1 YEIQKQLKQNP
12 IYQWVEAIDTH
23 QGHPVMLQI
32 FQPKLPPEAQSAILA
47 YFDDLQT
54 IRRQPIWSP
63 IQSFSNTDSSLIFA
77 YPFLHTTSLLQ
88 VLRQATKEEALKWW
102 QQASE
107 ALHILHNAN
116 LVHGYVTLDSF
127 VIAEQDLY
135 LTDFGYAPLLQ
146 LGYPNA
152 INPHEN
158 FLAPEVVEKKQLTPA
173 SDIYAFAKAVKK
185 FYPQLTDTSW
195 YSQATHPNP
204 DNRFQRI
211 RPCFAELEKAFPS
224 VNSII
229 VPKYLLETRVEPP
242 ESGKIVKNNTS
253 FLADKVATVLAKPA
267 SGWQFDHWSG
277 DINGVN
283 NPLKLKIDGD
293 KTLVANFKKVPLT
306 PEIIVDSSGSGYS
319 HYKTIS
325 EAIKNAQP
333 NTRIRVR
340 PGVYKESIVID
351 KPVKIIGKGS
361 VKDIVIESIES
372 SCILMQ
378 TDQATV
384 KGLTLRCQV
393 ESEEPKYS
401 AVDIPQGQLILE
413 NCDITSD
420 SFVCINIYGSQS
432 NPVIRNCRIHDG
444 NSGIFISDKA
454 QGIVE
459 DCDIFSNS
467 VGIGIVQESN
477 PIVRRCRIHDGES
490 MGVIISG
497 NGRGLIENCSIFA
510 NNLGIGIANNL
521 EIGIKNGNNILI
533 SHCQIYENDELG
545 VCLEESSQVTLEK
558 SNIFANNN
566 SGISIKNESNILI
579 SHCHIYDNDNFG
591 VGLHENSQATIENSN
606 IFANNNCGIAS
617 RSKNNILV
625 QYSQIYEN
633 QCGII
638 VEEINKITVEE
649 CNIFSNEF
657 GGILATGNN
666 LLIRNS
672 QIHGHNNYYAIGLG
686 GYWNMTGKIDQGIIE
701 NTDIFSNA
709 IGVAIQAGSNIIIR
723 NCQIHDNSYTDENSE
738 SESYGIAISENSQ
751 VIIENSDIF
760 SNETGVIISTG
771 SNTVI
776 SRCQIYDHLYE
787 PHFENEGEINLDD
800 ELETIMMEADKI
812 AKRIGVVTVENSQIT
827 LEDCELFANWKGL
840 YTSEDSNAIVSNC
853 HIDDLET

>member
-1 YEIQKQLKQNP
+1 MKIGKYEIQKQLKQNP

-351 KPVKIIGKGS
+351 KPVEIIGKGS

-444 NSGIFISDKA
+444 NSGIFISENA
-454 QGIVE
+454 QGILEDCDIFANTSAGIAIIEESNPIIRRCRIHNVEWIGIIFSNNGKGIVE
-459 DCDIFSNS
+459 DCDIFSN
-467 VGIGIVQESN
+467 GLG
-477 PIVRRCRIHDGES
+477 
-490 MGVIISG
+490 GV
-497 NGRGLIENCSIFA
+497 
-510 NNLGIGIANNL
+510 
-521 EIGIKNGNNILI
+521 EIDTNYNILI
-533 SHCQIYENDELG
+533 RNCLIHDHQFRGIAVKENVKVTIDNCHIFSNSYGVEAGSGSSILVRYCQIHDHSL
-545 VCLEESSQVTLEK
+545 
-558 SNIFANNN
+558 
-566 SGISIKNESNILI
+566 SGIHAGNV
-579 SHCHIYDNDNFG
+579 D
-591 VGLHENSQATIENSN
+591 
-606 IFANNNCGIAS
+606 
-617 RSKNNILV
+617 R
-625 QYSQIYEN
+625 
-633 QCGII
+633 II
-638 VEEINKITVEE
+638 VED
-649 CNIFSNEF
+649 CDIFSNHN
-657 GGILATGNN
+657 GGIIATGKN
-666 LLIRNS
+666 LFIRNCKF
-672 QIHGHNNYYAIGLG
+672 HNHDDCYAIGLG
-686 GYWNMTGKIDQGIIE
+686 GWISLNENIDRGTIE
-701 NTDIFSNA
+701 NCDIFSNA
-709 IGVAIQAGSNIIIR
+709 MGIAISTGTNILICK
-723 NCQIHDNSYTDENSE
+723 CQIHDNYIKDNNNEICITFGISIDESRDIVLE
-738 SESYGIAISENSQ
+738 DC
-751 VIIENSDIF
+751 DIF
-760 SNETGVIISTG
+760 SNALGIGVILES
-771 SNTVI
+771 SMLVR
-776 SRCQIYDHLYE
+776 RCQIYGHYSE
-787 PHFENEGEINLDD
+787 VKFSGNQVIPMCEED
-800 ELETIMMEADKI
+800 EKMQMAFLNAQG
-812 AKRIGVVTVENSQIT
+812 IGIVGSYNSQIT
-827 LEDCELFANWKGL
+827 MEDCELFANGKGL
-840 YTSEDSNAIVSNC
+840 LVSEDSNAITSNC
-853 HIDDLET
+853 RIDDLET

>member
-1 YEIQKQLKQNP
+1 MKIGKYEIQKQLKQNP

-277 DINGVN
+277 DINNVN

-293 KTLVANFKKVPLT
+293 KTLVANFKQISLT

-351 KPVKIIGKGS
+351 KPVEIIGKGS
-361 VKDIVIESIES
+361 VKDIVIETGKS
-372 SCILMQ
+372 SCILMR
-378 TDQATV
+378 TDQATI

-393 ESEEPKYS
+393 ESEESKNS

-413 NCDITSD
+413 NCDITSN
-420 SFVCINIYGSQS
+420 SFACINIHGSKS

-444 NSGIFISDKA
+444 HLGISISDKA

-459 DCDIFSNS
+459 DCDIFANS
-467 VGIGIVQESN
+467 IGIEIVEESN

-490 MGVIISG
+490 MGIIFS
-497 NGRGLIENCSIFA
+497 NQGRGLIEDCDIFS
-510 NNLGIGIANNL
+510 NNVTGIA
-521 EIGIKNGNNILI
+521 IKNGNNIFIRHCHIHDNDVFGIGVEENSQVTIENCHIFSNDLGI
-533 SHCQIYENDELG
+533 AARTESNIFIRHCQI
-545 VCLEESSQVTLEK
+545 
-558 SNIFANNN
+558 
-566 SGISIKNESNILI
+566 
-579 SHCHIYDNDNFG
+579 
-591 VGLHENSQATIENSN
+591 HENQG
-606 IFANNNCGIAS
+606 GIDAEE
-617 RSKNNILV
+617 V
-625 QYSQIYEN
+625 N
-633 QCGII
+633 QII
-638 VEEINKITVEE
+638 VED
-649 CNIFSNEF
+649 CDIFSND
-657 GGILATGNN
+657 GGIIATGNN
-666 LLIRNS
+666 LIIRNCK
-672 QIHGHNNYYAIGLG
+672 IYNHNLYYAITLG
-686 GYWNMTGKIDQGIIE
+686 DFWCTTEIDQGIIE
-701 NTDIFSNA
+701 NCDIFSNA
-709 IGVAIQAGSNIIIR
+709 MGVLIRAGSNIIIR
-723 NCQIHDNSYTDENSE
+723 NCQIHNHHFFKDENGDISPGF
-738 SESYGIAISENSQ
+738 GIGIISIGENTQ
-751 VIIENSDIF
+751 GIVTVEDCDIF
-760 SNETGVIISTG
+760 SNSFGIGASQSSILMR
-771 SNTVI
+771 
-776 SRCQIYDHLYE
+776 RCQIYDHSSEIDLSENDVKEWKELLGVYE
-787 PHFENEGEINLDD
+787 EMVIL
-800 ELETIMMEADKI
+800 A
-812 AKRIGVVTVENSQIT
+812 AKGLGIVGLTNSQIT
-827 LEDCELFANWKGL
+827 LENCELFTNGKGL
-840 YTSEDSNAIVSNC
+840 KVSEDSNAITSNC
-853 HIDDLET
+853 RIDDLSS

>member
-1 YEIQKQLKQNP
+1 MKIGKYEIQKQLKQNP

-306 PEIIVDSSGSGYS
+306 PEIIVDSSDSGLGQ
-319 HYKTIS
+319 YKTIS
-325 EAIKNAQP
+325 EAINNAQP

-340 PGVYKESIVID
+340 PGVYKESLVID
-351 KPVKIIGKGS
+351 KPVEIIGKGS
-361 VKDIVIESIES
+361 VKDIVIESVKS

-393 ESEEPKYS
+393 ESEESKYS
-401 AVDIPQGQLILE
+401 AVDIPQGQVIIE
-413 NCDITSD
+413 NCDITSN
-420 SFVCINIYGSQS
+420 SFACINIHGSQS
-432 NPVIRNCRIHDG
+432 NPFIRNCRIHDG
-444 NSGIFISDKA
+444 EDGILISENA

-477 PIVRRCRIHDGES
+477 PIIRRCRIHDGES
-490 MGVIISG
+490 MGVIISH
-497 NGRGLIENCSIFA
+497 NGRGLIENCYIFSNKITGIA
-510 NNLGIGIANNL
+510 IRNGGNDILINHCQIYDNEVFGIYLEENSQVTIENCHIFFNGLGIGTETGSNIFIRHCQIHENQAGIGAEAVNQIIVEDCDIFSNDIGGIMTTGNNLNILIRNCRINNHFFKKDEKGNISSPGLGIGIM
-521 EIGIKNGNNILI
+521 GIMD
-533 SHCQIYENDELG
+533 IYENRE
-545 VCLEESSQVTLEK
+545 VMV
-558 SNIFANNN
+558 
-566 SGISIKNESNILI
+566 
-579 SHCHIYDNDNFG
+579 
-591 VGLHENSQATIENSN
+591 
-606 IFANNNCGIAS
+606 
-617 RSKNNILV
+617 
-625 QYSQIYEN
+625 
-633 QCGII
+633 
-638 VEEINKITVEE
+638 TVED
-649 CNIFSNEF
+649 C
-657 GGILATGNN
+657 
-666 LLIRNS
+666 
-672 QIHGHNNYYAIGLG
+672 
-686 GYWNMTGKIDQGIIE
+686 
-701 NTDIFSNA
+701 DIFSNSFG
-709 IGVAIQAGSNIIIR
+709 IGALQSSILML
-723 NCQIHDNSYTDENSE
+723 
-738 SESYGIAISENSQ
+738 
-751 VIIENSDIF
+751 
-760 SNETGVIISTG
+760 
-771 SNTVI
+771 
-776 SRCQIYDHLYE
+776 RCQIYDHSSEIDLYE
-787 PHFENEGEINLDD
+787 NDVKEWKELLRVD
-800 ELETIMMEADKI
+800 EEMVILA
-812 AKRIGVVTVENSQIT
+812 AKGLGIVGLQNSQIT